1 MFANVLTRFEYFE
14 NLPSELRNRIYKI
27 VLKHKGPIQIIY
39 PQNMWWTGV
48 ATLNFAAILAT
59 NKAISAEAKGY
70 LYSLNTFAVGR
81 VEQLNE
87 FVARVPAGYRS
98 FITSIEIVISPL
110 PELYHYTSR
119 PERLHLH
126 HSLIE
131 AFDLKRVCSTVCLN
145 FASVVNVT
153 IRTMPPVLA
162 KRYSHNGR
170 KVHTGYTN
178 DVAGALS
185 VLLDGMDGVQPMR
198 VKRLSWLQ
206 YDDED
211 WLPTAVNP
219 RGPTDAWNIP
229 SLVEGHRADLKDENG
244 FYKPLVVSEA
254 DLEAFYETVGVGHE
268 GLS

>member
-1 MFANVLTRFEYFE
+1 
-14 NLPSELRNRIYKI
+14 
-27 VLKHKGPIQIIY
+27 
-39 PQNMWWTGV
+39 MWWTGV

-98 FITSIEIVISPL
+98 FITSIEIVISPW
-110 PELYHYTSR
+110 PEVYHYSSR
-119 PERLHLH
+119 PESLYLH
-126 HSLIE
+126 HSLTE

-145 FASVVNVT
+145 FASVLNLT
-153 IRTMPPVLA
+153 IRTMSPVFA
-162 KRYSHNGR
+162 KRYSHHGR
-170 KVHTGYTN
+170 KVHTGYLN

-206 YDDED
+206 YGDED
-211 WLPTAVNP
+211 WLREAVSP
-219 RGPTDAWNIP
+219 RDQTHAGNIP
-229 SLVEGHRADLKDENG
+229 TLVEGHRADLKDENG
-244 FYKPLVVSEA
+244 FCKPLVASEA
-254 DLEAFYETVGVGHE
+254 DLEAFYETVGVGHK